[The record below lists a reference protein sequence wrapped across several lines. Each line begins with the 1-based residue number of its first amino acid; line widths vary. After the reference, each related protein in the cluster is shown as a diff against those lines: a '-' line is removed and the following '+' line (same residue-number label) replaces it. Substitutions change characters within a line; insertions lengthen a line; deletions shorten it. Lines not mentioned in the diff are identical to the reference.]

1 MSLTTSAA
9 GENGIPTLGD
19 RLGAFELIREIPS
32 NGAWV
37 AFHAEHTE
45 RGSSVTLK
53 LLPRALTDAEAFL
66 REAPRLMASLQRASA
81 HGVEP
86 ILAMEQTPSGQ
97 WVLVSPESHGQSLFS
112 RLRSGPLATDE
123 AVSVMRKVLA
133 VVAAAHDVGI
143 RGCDIMAEST
153 WLMQDGS
160 VRLTDVGLSQVL
172 IRMGCL
178 DSKPGELRRAVYTAP
193 EHLRGDAPSVAS
205 DMFSAGVLLVELISG
220 RLPTSAQDAATVGSM
235 HAASGFELPLPAK
248 FRRHPLGAVIRKACH
263 PDPTKRFASAA
274 EFGTQL
280 AEVPLESVPPQPSL
294 ARVAGTVATVST
306 LVGTLVG
313 AVNWLWPRVAPSFCA
328 KALAVVSGTAL
339 NGTLGFMC
347 DSVEPETPT
356 MRPEEVEARATFLE
370 LRPRIFDCVMA
381 EVQRRQMAPEGSAE
395 ALGSGLFADLQATD
409 PLVEGS
415 AGLGS
420 GSGGGVGSGS
430 GTGQQEASGEPAGA
444 PSAQR
449 GGQPSAS
456 QPNAVAA
463 AHVSP
468 PTSEIEPAPPSD
480 LETIKAQLGHLEV
493 LVVPDATGSVS
504 EVVVPHT
511 SFSAEARACVTA
523 AASPLRFPVA
533 LAGQQLVKS
542 YWLFGAVPPNSP
554 PDQVQEAV
562 ISQQLDAKLLR
573 AEHAIAS
580 CLRKEPA
587 LASTPATPID
597 GRLWFS
603 ASGQSALFEVAA
615 PLLGS
620 EAQRCVERGLADIS
634 TPASSRIHSVTLA
647 WNCTVGETGTCVRD
661 GQRPLTLQRS
671 NATF

>member
-1 MSLTTSAA
+1 MSLTPSAA
-9 GENGIPTLGD
+9 GQNGMPTPGD

-53 LLPRALTDAEAFL
+53 LLPPALTDAEAFL

-112 RLRSGPLATDE
+112 RLRAGPLATDE
-123 AVSVMRKVLA
+123 AVSVIRKVLA

-160 VRLTDVGLSQVL
+160 VRLTDVGLSQFL

-193 EHLRGDAPSVAS
+193 EQLRGDAPSVAS
-205 DMFSAGVLLVELISG
+205 DIFAAGMLLVELISG
-220 RLPTSAQDAATVGSM
+220 QLPTSAQDAATVAGVQ
-235 HAASGFELPLPAK
+235 AASGFEVPLPTK
-248 FRRHPLGAVIRKACH
+248 LRRHLLGAVIRKACH

-274 EFGTQL
+274 EFGIQL
-280 AEVPLESVPPQPSL
+280 ADLPPPFSW
-294 ARVAGTVATVST
+294 ARVAATVATIST

-313 AVNWLWPRVAPSFCA
+313 AVSWLWPRVAPSFCA

-347 DSVEPETPT
+347 DGVEPATPT
-356 MRPEEVEARATFLE
+356 MRPEEVEARATFLG

-381 EVQRRQMAPEGSAE
+381 EVQRRQMLPEGSAE
-395 ALGSGLFADLQATD
+395 ARGSGLYAYPKAAD

-415 AGLGS
+415 AELGS
-420 GSGGGVGSGS
+420 GSGAAALDGSGGGVGSGS
-430 GTGQQEASGEPAGA
+430 GTGQQEASGESSA
-444 PSAQR
+444 PR
-449 GGQPSAS
+449 
-456 QPNAVAA
+456 PNAVPVAR
-463 AHVSP
+463 VSP
-468 PTSEIEPAPPSD
+468 PSSEIEPAPPSD

-511 SFSAEARACVTA
+511 AFSAEARACVTA
-523 AASPLRFPVA
+523 AVSPLRFPVA

-542 YWLFGAVPPNSP
+542 YWLFGAVPPKSP
-554 PDQVQEAV
+554 PDQVEVAV

-587 LASTPATPID
+587 LASTAATPID
-597 GRLWFS
+597 GRLWFA

-615 PLLGS
+615 PVLGS
-620 EAQRCVERGLADIS
+620 EAQRCVEEGLADIS
-634 TPASSRIHSVTLA
+634 IPASSRIHSLTLA
-647 WNCTVGETGTCVRD
+647 WNCTVGENGTCVRD

-671 NATF
+671 NPTY

>member
-1 MSLTTSAA
+1 MSLTPSAA
-9 GENGIPTLGD
+9 GQNGMPTPGD
-19 RLGAFELIREIPS
+19 RLGAFELIREIAS

-37 AFHAEHTE
+37 AFHAEQTE

-112 RLRSGPLATDE
+112 RLRSGPLATEE

-133 VVAAAHDVGI
+133 VVAAAHDAGI
-143 RGCDIMAEST
+143 RGCDLMAEST
-153 WLMQDGS
+153 WLLQDGS
-160 VRLTDVGLSQVL
+160 VRLTDVGLSQFL

-205 DMFSAGVLLVELISG
+205 DMFSVGVLLVELISG
-220 RLPTSAQDAATVGSM
+220 QLPTSAQDAATVGSS
-235 HAASGFELPLPAK
+235 HGASGFELPLPAK
-248 FRRHPLGAVIRKACH
+248 LRRHPLGAVIRKACH

-274 EFGTQL
+274 EFGIQL
-280 AEVPLESVPPQPSL
+280 ADLPQPFSF
-294 ARVAGTVATVST
+294 ARVAATVATIST

-313 AVNWLWPRVAPSFCA
+313 AVSWLWPRVAPSFCA

-347 DSVEPETPT
+347 DGVEPATPT
-356 MRPEEVEARATFLE
+356 VRPEEVEARATFLG

-381 EVQRRQMAPEGSAE
+381 EVQRRQVLPEGSAE
-395 ALGSGLFADLQATD
+395 ALGSGLYADRQAAD

-415 AGLGS
+415 AELGS
-420 GSGGGVGSGS
+420 GSGAAALDGSGGGVGSGS
-430 GTGQQEASGEPAGA
+430 GTGQQEASGASSA
-444 PSAQR
+444 PH
-449 GGQPSAS
+449 
-456 QPNAVAA
+456 PNAVPVAR
-463 AHVSP
+463 VSP
-468 PTSEIEPAPPSD
+468 PNSEIEPAPPSD

-511 SFSAEARACVTA
+511 AFSAEARACVTA
-523 AASPLRFPVA
+523 AVSPLRFPVA

-542 YWLFGAVPPNSP
+542 YWLFGAVPPKSP
-554 PDQVQEAV
+554 PDQVEEAV

-587 LASTPATPID
+587 LASTAATPID
-597 GRLWFS
+597 GRLWFA

-615 PLLGS
+615 PVLGS
-620 EAQRCVERGLADIS
+620 EAQRCVEEGLADIS
-634 TPASSRIHSVTLA
+634 ISASSRIHSLTLA

-671 NATF
+671 NPTF

>member
-1 MSLTTSAA
+1 MSLTPSSARQ
-9 GENGIPTLGD
+9 NGIPTLGD

-37 AFHAEHTE
+37 AFHAEHAE

-53 LLPRALTDAEAFL
+53 FLPRALTDAEAFL
-66 REAPRLMASLQRASA
+66 GEAPRLMASLQRASA

-86 ILAMEQTPSGQ
+86 ILGMEQTPNGQ

-112 RLRSGPLATDE
+112 RMRSGPLATAE
-123 AVSVMRKVLA
+123 AVSAIRKVLA
-133 VVAAAHDVGI
+133 VVAAAHDAGI
-143 RGCDIMAEST
+143 RGCDLMAEST
-153 WLMQDGS
+153 WLLQDGS
-160 VRLTDVGLSQVL
+160 VRLTDVGLSQFL

-193 EHLRGDAPSVAS
+193 EQLRGDAPSVAS
-205 DMFSAGVLLVELISG
+205 DIFAAGVLLVELISG
-220 RLPTSAQDAATVGSM
+220 QLPTSAQDAATVVSV
-235 HAASGFELPLPAK
+235 HAASAFEVPLPATL
-248 FRRHPLGAVIRKACH
+248 RRHPLGAVIRKACH

-274 EFGTQL
+274 EFGIQL
-280 AEVPLESVPPQPSL
+280 ADLPPLPPPFSWG
-294 ARVAGTVATVST
+294 RVAATVATIST

-313 AVNWLWPRVAPSFCA
+313 AVSWLWPRVAPSFCA

-347 DSVEPETPT
+347 DGVEPATPT
-356 MRPEEVEARATFLE
+356 MRPEEVEARATFLG

-381 EVQRRQMAPEGSAE
+381 EVQRRQVLPEGSAE
-395 ALGSGLFADLQATD
+395 ALGSGLYADPQAAD

-415 AGLGS
+415 AELGS
-420 GSGGGVGSGS
+420 GSGAAALDGSGGGVGSGS
-430 GTGQQEASGEPAGA
+430 GTGQQEASGESSA
-444 PSAQR
+444 PH
-449 GGQPSAS
+449 
-456 QPNAVAA
+456 PNAVPVAR
-463 AHVSP
+463 VSP

-511 SFSAEARACVTA
+511 AFSAEARACVTA
-523 AASPLRFPVA
+523 AVSPLRFPAA

-554 PDQVQEAV
+554 PDQVEEAV

-597 GRLWFS
+597 GRLWFA

-615 PLLGS
+615 PVLGS
-620 EAQRCVERGLADIS
+620 EAQRCVEEGLADIS
-634 TPASSRIHSVTLA
+634 IPASSRIHSLTLA
-647 WNCTVGETGTCVRD
+647 WNCRVGETGTCVRD

-671 NATF
+671 NPTY

>member
-1 MSLTTSAA
+1 MSLTPSAA
-9 GENGIPTLGD
+9 GQNGMPTSGD

-32 NGAWV
+32 NGAWL
-37 AFHAEHTE
+37 AFHAEHRE

-66 REAPRLMASLQRASA
+66 GEAPRLMASLQRASA

-86 ILAMEQTPSGQ
+86 ILGMEQTPSAQ
-97 WVLVSPESHGQSLFS
+97 WFLVSPESHGQSLFS
-112 RLRSGPLATDE
+112 RMRSGPLATDE

-133 VVAAAHDVGI
+133 VVAAAHDAGI
-143 RGCDIMAEST
+143 RGCDLMAEST
-153 WLMQDGS
+153 WLLQDGS
-160 VRLTDVGLSQVL
+160 VRLTDVGLSQFL

-193 EHLRGDAPSVAS
+193 EQLRGDAPSVAS
-205 DMFSAGVLLVELISG
+205 DIFAAGVLLVELISG
-220 RLPTSAQDAATVGSM
+220 QLPTSAQDAATVASVHAGS
-235 HAASGFELPLPAK
+235 AFEVPLPAK
-248 FRRHPLGAVIRKACH
+248 LRSHPLGAVIRKACH

-274 EFGTQL
+274 EFGIQL
-280 AEVPLESVPPQPSL
+280 ADLPPPFSW
-294 ARVAGTVATVST
+294 ARFAATVATIST

-347 DSVEPETPT
+347 DGVEPATPT
-356 MRPEEVEARATFLE
+356 MRPEEVEARATFLG

-381 EVQRRQMAPEGSAE
+381 EVQRRQVLPEGSAA
-395 ALGSGLFADLQATD
+395 ALGSGLYADPQAAD

-415 AGLGS
+415 AELGS
-420 GSGGGVGSGS
+420 GSGAAALDGSGGGVGSGS
-430 GTGQQEASGEPAGA
+430 GTGQQEASGESSA
-444 PSAQR
+444 PH
-449 GGQPSAS
+449 
-456 QPNAVAA
+456 PNAVAA

-468 PTSEIEPAPPSD
+468 PRSEIEPAPPSD

-504 EVVVPHT
+504 EVVMPHT
-511 SFSAEARACVTA
+511 AFSAEARACVTA
-523 AASPLRFPVA
+523 AVSPLRFPVA

-554 PDQVQEAV
+554 PDQVEEAV

-597 GRLWFS
+597 GRLWFA

-615 PLLGS
+615 PVLGS
-620 EAQRCVERGLADIS
+620 EAQRCVEEGLADIS
-634 TPASSRIHSVTLA
+634 IPASSRIHSLTLA

-671 NATF
+671 NPTY

>member
-1 MSLTTSAA
+1 
-9 GENGIPTLGD
+9 
-19 RLGAFELIREIPS
+19 
-32 NGAWV
+32 
-37 AFHAEHTE
+37 
-45 RGSSVTLK
+45 
-53 LLPRALTDAEAFL
+53 
-66 REAPRLMASLQRASA
+66 MASLQRASA

-112 RLRSGPLATDE
+112 RLRAGPLATDE
-123 AVSVMRKVLA
+123 AVSVIRKVLA
-133 VVAAAHDVGI
+133 VVAAAHNAGI
-143 RGCDIMAEST
+143 RGCDLMAEST
-153 WLMQDGS
+153 WLLQDGS
-160 VRLTDVGLSQVL
+160 VRLTDVGLSQFL

-193 EHLRGDAPSVAS
+193 EQLRGDAPSVAS
-205 DMFSAGVLLVELISG
+205 DIFAAGVLLVELISG
-220 RLPTSAQDAATVGSM
+220 QLPTSAQDAATVASVHAGSV
-235 HAASGFELPLPAK
+235 FEVPLPAK
-248 FRRHPLGAVIRKACH
+248 LRSHPLGAVIRKACH

-274 EFGTQL
+274 EFGIQL
-280 AEVPLESVPPQPSL
+280 ADLPPPFSWPRF
-294 ARVAGTVATVST
+294 AATVATIST

-347 DSVEPETPT
+347 DGVEPATPT
-356 MRPEEVEARATFLE
+356 MRPEEVEARATFLG

-381 EVQRRQMAPEGSAE
+381 EVQRRQVLPEGSAA
-395 ALGSGLFADLQATD
+395 ALGSGLYADPQAAD

-415 AGLGS
+415 AELGS
-420 GSGGGVGSGS
+420 GAAALDGSGGGVGSGS
-430 GTGQQEASGEPAGA
+430 GTGQQEASGESSA
-444 PSAQR
+444 PR
-449 GGQPSAS
+449 
-456 QPNAVAA
+456 PNAVPVAR
-463 AHVSP
+463 VSP
-468 PTSEIEPAPPSD
+468 PSSEIEPAPPSD

-511 SFSAEARACVTA
+511 AFSAEARACVTA
-523 AASPLRFPVA
+523 AVSPLRFPVA

-554 PDQVQEAV
+554 PDQVEVAV

-587 LASTPATPID
+587 LASTAATPID
-597 GRLWFS
+597 GRLWFA

-615 PLLGS
+615 PVLGS
-620 EAQRCVERGLADIS
+620 EAQRCVEEGLADIS
-634 TPASSRIHSVTLA
+634 IPASSRIHSLTLA

-671 NATF
+671 NPTY